1 MAREFPK
8 VVRSETRWWR
18 PGHWSSPRLFEFAV
32 TKRGLKPKLLSAAG
46 GTESGILRLLGGPP
60 LVVRVRDGGKAKAS
74 DDTAFVVTSFPT
86 TG

>member
-46 GTESGILRLLGGPP
+46 GTESEILRLLGGPP
-60 LVVRVRDGGKAKAS
+60 LVVCERSRWREGEGE
-74 DDTAFVVTSFPT
+74 
-86 TG
+86 